1 VKDALAR
8 LERLAQRAGPAG
20 GVWGRN
26 IDHAWASDL
35 ALRTLTMVRGVVRQE
50 DACDVITIDDDLGGP
65 YPPPRRTALLDALR
79 EAGVEAVTAERP
91 GERPAVIAV
100 YADIRAWKPQ
110 VGLSPD
116 ARRRLKAAIQL
127 QPD

>member
-1 VKDALAR
+1 
-8 LERLAQRAGPAG
+8 
-20 GVWGRN
+20 
-26 IDHAWASDL
+26 
-35 ALRTLTMVRGVVRQE
+35 
-50 DACDVITIDDDLGGP
+50 DVITIDDDLGGP

-127 QPD
+127 QPDALVVLFAHPRIAEGLPGRNVLAAWGGEPLMQRAAARRIAGG